1 MAIKALEKPEFPC
14 ELHDSGSPR
23 ELIVNRQTSLLASGA
38 AEGLNIFRCFPIGF
52 SKHCH
57 TEGHMSSTKTKY
69 TPSEALRVVDGL
81 HRKRLYDMMN
91 HGEISYLTTD
101 QGKREIDGAELARVF
116 GEKFRPLATLPLGP
130 ENVETQRETEEKHH
144 RNTPT
149 ELEVH
154 VLRERLA
161 AREQMLEEQAKAIHE
176 LREERDEWRKM
187 AQSLH
192 QQTQMLFLPEGRAAH
207 AHKGSFWQ
215 RVFGKAR

>member
-1 MAIKALEKPEFPC
+1 MAKLPHTRAAMRALYP
-14 ELHDSGSPR
+14 
-23 ELIVNRQTSLLASGA
+23 VWQ
-38 AEGLNIFRCFPIGF
+38 
-52 SKHCH
+52 
-57 TEGHMSSTKTKY
+57 
-69 TPSEALRVVDGL
+69 V
-81 HRKRLYDMMN
+81 
-91 HGEISYLTTD
+91 
-101 QGKREIDGAELARVF
+101 AELAAGYRYTTARVF
-116 GEKFRPLATLPLGP
+116 GEKFRPLATLALGP

-144 RNTPT
+144 RNTPA

-192 QQTQMLFLPEGRAAH
+192 QQTQMLFLPEGRATH
-207 AHKGSFWQ
+207 AHKRSFWQ